1 MKVVVQLRMHA
12 ILIFCLSTVIHAIA
26 SNLVYA
32 WQGWLPVYTPM
43 IRFTVSDFDRLGSQA
58 GFHYRLPHYAGPDRG
73 REELCIA
80 QGRVQEHEVR
90 PGIKLVLSDIVTHH
104 HYESSSISAPHFSAI
119 VMLQGRAQTQLA
131 SQASLSLVAQSGI
144 SIAHSDAVSMTGIHP
159 AGQRLR
165 SINISLSSPE
175 GVGDSRLAETL
186 SKLMGPSGLRMQ
198 QWTVPPHLLNTL
210 EYLIDSPWQG
220 ATHDLLLEGVSLQVL
235 AHALD
240 GLTQKPVKESPA
252 MARDR
257 QLLERVRDRLY
268 NAPGEDHTL
277 ADLAKLACM
286 SPSTLRVKFQAMYQC
301 SVFGWL
307 RERRL
312 ELARDYLAQGWSV
325 QQAAHFVGYR
335 HATNFATAFR
345 ERYGISPSELN

>member
-1 MKVVVQLRMHA
+1 
-12 ILIFCLSTVIHAIA
+12 
-26 SNLVYA
+26 
-32 WQGWLPVYTPM
+32 M
-43 IRFTVSDFDRLGSQA
+43 IRFTVSDFDRLGSPA
-58 GFHYRLPHYAGPDRG
+58 GFRYRLPYYEGPDRG
-73 REELCIA
+73 REQLCIA
-80 QGRVQEHEVR
+80 EGRVQHYEVR
-90 PGIKLVLSDIVTHH
+90 PGIKLVLSDIVAHH
-104 HYESSSISAPHFSAI
+104 HYESSSITAPQFSTI
-119 VMLQGRAQTQLA
+119 VMLQGRAQAQLA
-131 SQASLSLVAQSGI
+131 SQDKLSLVAQSGV
-144 SIAHSDAVSMTGIHP
+144 SIAHSDAVTMTGVHP

-165 SINISLSSPE
+165 SINISLGSAESVDDP
-175 GVGDSRLAETL
+175 RLVDMLA
-186 SKLMGPSGLRMQ
+186 KLMGPSGLRMQ

-210 EYLIDSPWQG
+210 EQLIDSPWQG
-220 ATHDLLLEGVSLQVL
+220 AMHHLLLEGVSLQVL

-240 GLTQKPVKESPA
+240 GMTYKPAKDSPA

-257 QLLERVRDRLY
+257 QLLERVRERLY
-268 NAPGEDHTL
+268 NAPGEDHSL

-286 SPSTLRVKFQAMYQC
+286 SPSTLRVKFQATYQC
-301 SVFGWL
+301 SVFAWL